1 MMGSHTR
8 ILPALALG
16 LALIAQTPAHA
27 QQPSQQYP
35 HKPVHIV
42 VPFLAGGAVDVVARL
57 MAEGLG
63 KELGQ
68 SVVVENRAGAG
79 GTIGADSVAKS
90 AADGYTLLFTAQ
102 GPLVINPFLL
112 DKLPYDALGD
122 FAPISIVLEA
132 PNVLAVRPTSEV
144 KQFADMKAK
153 SVPVTYATQG
163 LGTTGHITGAM
174 IQTASGVE
182 MQHVPYRGFGPMLTD
197 VIGGRVDSL
206 ITDTFNVVPR
216 VRSGELR
223 AVAVA
228 AAERSPALPDTP
240 TFSEEGYPTVVA
252 GPWFALVAPAGTPDD
267 VQKTLA
273 AAVHKVSATGEL
285 AERIRDLGAIS
296 RTTPMPQDAA
306 DFVRSEYKRWGDA
319 IQEGGVRPKS

>member
-1 MMGSHTR
+1 MGSHTR

-132 PNVLAVRPTSEV
+132 PNVLAVMPTSEV

>member
-1 MMGSHTR
+1 MGSHTR